1 MTDILNLAMLA
12 GAGVCS
18 MAFGLLSALA
28 ALKAVFFVMRP
39 RVGRAAGTAEMPAVK
54 TMAAEN
60 AQ

>member
-28 ALKAVFFVMRP
+28 AVKAVFWMMRP
-39 RVGRAAGTAEMPAVK
+39 RRGRAALKADMQAVK

-60 AQ
+60 FQ

>member
-12 GAGVCS
+12 GAGICS

-28 ALKAVFFVMRP
+28 ALKIVFFVMRP
-39 RVGRAAGTAEMPAVK
+39 RLGRKPEMPAVK

-60 AQ
+60 VQ